1 MTSPEVPSPSTA
13 DPTAAPSAREMRAL
27 ARVAFGGTIGAVLE
41 AQQTLRAEAVDALL
55 IDLDDPADRQLGD
68 YELLELLGKGS
79 MGVVYRARQKSL
91 DRDVAVKLLID
102 GLWEDAESVQRFA
115 REARAA
121 ARMQHP
127 NIVEIYEIGQRDG
140 LHYFSM
146 RLVQGPTLLEHLQR
160 THCLKPRDAAALMRQ
175 AAEAVDYAHRL
186 GVLHLDLKP
195 GNILLDKD
203 GQPVIADFGLTHH
216 VDSSDAGD
224 SFEVSG
230 TPSYMAPEQAI
241 ATSHR
246 IGRGA
251 DVYGLGATLYEALT
265 GRPPFLEA
273 TLAKTLES
281 VISVAPPSTRKSSK
295 AIPLDLDAI
304 CLKCLEKD
312 PKDRY
317 VSARE
322 LADDLGRF
330 LEGAQTAAR
339 QLSPL
344 QRLFRWID
352 RRPHSAGLTMGLI
365 AALVVAAVVSHRN
378 YQESSEALKLA
389 AELIDDDAKFLGAN
403 DRGDIVNDWI
413 ARSSTDSQDQVLRAE
428 RLVEALRTTGKSQAA
443 KYLERYI
450 TRRSHSLVPWILRVE
465 EAVRKASYSNARE
478 LAGLVAI
485 NLTLPE
491 AKILERSELVD
502 GLIQELAK
510 AATTESELQFAVKA
524 CNFRLS
530 NACFDTSVH
539 DRLIALDRS
548 NGANWRYAFAVPG
561 LSAEQKNRLL
571 NGMAESGLWRELD
584 ADVYFI
590 VRDVLTVGA
599 ESAGFADAGAYLFTY
614 EEGELIRHAAAD
626 IYSNMGI
633 LGTDLLLDACG
644 SSLRK
649 PAPVLNPT
657 RREVCEKIGVA
668 MSAPDGRSM
677 LAATT
682 GALIVH
688 RLLPM
693 TEAEEKVRATRRIW
707 IYAVESG
714 GIARTRA
721 PDSSDLYF
729 RDALDSGELEAVLR
743 SLERSGIPRDPPLDW
758 VPEHPNWLLFSDERE
773 D

>member
-1 MTSPEVPSPSTA
+1 MTSSQPPAPA
-13 DPTAAPSAREMRAL
+13 DPTTAHSEREMRAL
-27 ARVAFGGTIGAVLE
+27 AHVAFGGAIGDVLE
-41 AQQTLRAEAVDALL
+41 AQQTLRAEAVEALL
-55 IDLDDPADRQLGD
+55 IDLDDPADRHLGD

-91 DRDVAVKLLID
+91 DREVAVKLLID
-102 GLWEDAESVQRFA
+102 GLWEDAATVQQFA

-146 RLVQGPTLLEHLQR
+146 RLVQGPTLLEHLHR
-160 THCLKPRDAAALMRQ
+160 IRCLRPRDAAALMRQ

-216 VDSSDAGD
+216 VDSFDASD
-224 SFEVSG
+224 SFDMSG

-241 ATSHR
+241 ATTHR

-265 GRPPFLEA
+265 GRPPFLEP
-273 TLAKTLES
+273 TLAKTLER
-281 VISVAPPSTRKSSK
+281 VIGTAPASTRQFSK

-304 CLKCLEKD
+304 CLKCLEKA

-317 VSARE
+317 ASARE

-339 QLSPL
+339 KLSPL

-365 AALVVAAVVSHRN
+365 AALVVAAVVTHRN
-378 YQESSEALKLA
+378 YQQSIEAVKLA
-389 AELIDDDAKFLGAN
+389 AELIDDNAKFLGAN

-450 TRRSHSLVPWILRVE
+450 TRRSHSLVPWILGVE
-465 EAVRKASYSNARE
+465 EAVRKASYSTRE

-485 NLTLPE
+485 NLTLPD
-491 AKILERSELVD
+491 AKMLERSELID
-502 GLIQELAK
+502 GLIQELAE

-524 CNFRLS
+524 CSFRPS

-548 NGANWRYAFAVPG
+548 NGANLRYALAVPG
-561 LSAEQKNRLL
+561 LSAEQKNELL
-571 NGMAESGLWRELD
+571 DGMAEAGVWRELD
-584 ADVYFI
+584 ADVYFF
-590 VRDVLTVGA
+590 VRDVLTAGA
-599 ESAGFADAGAYLFTY
+599 RSAGFADAGAYLFTY
-614 EEGELIRHAAAD
+614 EEGELIRLAAAD
-626 IYSNMGI
+626 VYSSMGI
-633 LGTDLLLDACG
+633 LRTDLLLDACG
-644 SSLRK
+644 SSPRK
-649 PAPVLNPT
+649 PAPVLTLT
-657 RREVCEKIGVA
+657 RREVCKKIGIA

-688 RLLPM
+688 RLLPR

-714 GIARTRA
+714 GIARTRD

-743 SLERSGIPRDPPLDW
+743 SLERSGIPRNPPLDW
-758 VPEHPNWLLFSDERE
+758 VPEHPSWLLFADERE
-773 D
+773 G